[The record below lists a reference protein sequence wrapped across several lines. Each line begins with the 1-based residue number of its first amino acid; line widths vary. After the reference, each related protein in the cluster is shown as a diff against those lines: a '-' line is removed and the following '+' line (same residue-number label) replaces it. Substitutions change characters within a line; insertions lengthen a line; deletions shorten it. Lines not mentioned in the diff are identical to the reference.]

1 MVKAN
6 RLHNFELLQEK
17 LDKETNALEQKMLD
31 VKPWY
36 LQGEVVAAERS
47 ENTLLE
53 EHFDVQ
59 RHGLFKPGAQDED
72 VINNYIIKAI
82 KERTFDSPVFKVKEV
97 EKSFK
102 ELPLQNVVQKSLVE
116 EYESFLRRN
125 KILEEDQGDP
135 KKNAIQAEISELFDS
150 LDRLSSLHF
159 VPHKIWLLVFNTKL
173 SNNGL
178 WVQTLYHF
186 LWPEVGSII
195 SPHPISVPH
204 NLVVKLASS

>member
-159 VPHKIWLLVFNTKL
+159 VPHKYIPEAASAKKMQLRNWKSLDQRLPQLLICWLQRRIV
-173 SNNGL
+173 
-178 WVQTLYHF
+178 HR
-186 LWPEVGSII
+186 EVSD
-195 SPHPISVPH
+195 HR
-204 NLVVKLASS
+204 